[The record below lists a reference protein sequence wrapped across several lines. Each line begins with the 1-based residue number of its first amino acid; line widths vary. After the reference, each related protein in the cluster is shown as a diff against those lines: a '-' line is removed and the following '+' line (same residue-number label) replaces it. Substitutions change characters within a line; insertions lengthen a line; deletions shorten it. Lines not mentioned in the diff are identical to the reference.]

1 MKKLI
6 TGILATAIG
15 LSCLVGCGEK
25 PSADGVN
32 SARDYLNEM
41 YRKQNVEVR
50 DDYEVLSQLMF
61 DEQTYTIT
69 WTTDVS
75 TVQIVERDGKTFVD
89 VDPEATENVNYK
101 LTATLTDA
109 HGNTAQV
116 TFDRVVKKAPS
127 MVNAPISSSPVE
139 GTEYKLYMYQSSKKQ
154 DLYFKGVMDGYYGAT
169 TQEFEEGV
177 NVFVEY
183 AEGSTTEFYLYF
195 NGENDAK
202 TYISVVVSGTHINF
216 DIEQPTA
223 TTKFVYSNDYKA
235 IITVDSFE
243 KDGKTEPCYLGTY
256 GSYST
261 FGPSQVSKAADSYVG
276 TLVGMIDRDLV
287 TPEFKVAQEKKV
299 LAPVA
304 AAYIGTASVELPTQ
318 GLTFSD
324 VAITYAVT
332 GTGAAIEGNTL
343 TFTAG
348 AATSDVT
355 LTATLTAGDKSE
367 TATFPV
373 KVVPNDTAA
382 ILAAGKAIGKGAKF
396 GNEATL
402 TGVVTSI
409 DTAFNEQYGNVT
421 VTIKVGEESVQCYRL
436 VGTQTVLA
444 GDIAVSDEI
453 TVTGTL
459 ENYNNKVQFGAGAKA
474 TARTAGTGT
483 LPGGNQGGTSTPV
496 NGLPVEGTNYVLKA
510 ASSYFAGVS
519 NKTGSL
525 ATTAASAALVR
536 FEAVSGT
543 TDQFYIK
550 VSTDNGTT
558 WGYLTM
564 DANSTKALV
573 LVEKTAATTW
583 TVNVTNKQIINTTH
597 NTRALALY
605 VSNGTPNSL
614 RTYATFNSQTQAP
627 ADYDWFWFE
636 TLA

>member
-367 TATFPV
+367 TATFAV

-483 LPGGNQGGTSTPV
+483 LPQEPATGATNVVIADYAAANGWTNGTAYTSLPVGNATVTVSGTPV
-496 NGLPVEGTNYVLKA
+496 GDWGLN
-510 ASSYFAGVS
+510 
-519 NKTGSL
+519 TGKYYTSGQNWRIYQNENPSI
-525 ATTAASAALVR
+525 TITAASGKTIVSVKITY
-536 FEAVSGT
+536 AVKNTGVLLQGT
-543 TDQFYIK
+543 TQIASDT
-550 VSTDNGTT
+550 VVTVN
-558 WGYLTM
+558 
-564 DANSTKALV
+564 ANSVTFGV
-573 LVEKTAATTW
+573 GNTGTA
-583 TVNVTNKQIINTTH
+583 TNGQVQITAIEVIC
-597 NTRALALY
+597 A
-605 VSNGTPNSL
+605 
-614 RTYATFNSQTQAP
+614 
-627 ADYDWFWFE
+627 
-636 TLA
+636 

>member
-89 VDPEATENVNYK
+89 VDPEATENVKYK

-127 MVNAPISSSPVE
+127 MVTAPISSSPVE

-177 NVFVEY
+177 DIFVEY
-183 AEGSTTEFYLYF
+183 AAGSTTEFYLYF
-195 NGENDAK
+195 NDANNAK
-202 TYISVVVSGTHINF
+202 KYISVVVSGTHINF

-223 TTKFVYSNDYKA
+223 TTKFIYSNDYKA

-256 GSYST
+256 GSYTT

-324 VAITYAVT
+324 VAITYAVE
-332 GTGAAIEGNTL
+332 GSGAAIDGITL
-343 TFTAG
+343 TLTAG

-382 ILAAGKAIGKGAKF
+382 ILAAGKAIAQGAKF

-402 TGVVTSI
+402 TGIVTSI
-409 DTAFNEQYGNVT
+409 DTAFSEQHGNVT

-436 VGTQTVLA
+436 VGTQAVLA

-459 ENYNNKVQFGAGAKA
+459 ENYKGKVQFGAGAKA

-483 LPGGNQGGTSTPV
+483 LPQEPATSRVLDMMGTTNLISRTTTQTKYEANGVTYVNDKASSTTDNYNQTGSYAARAYKGSTITITSTTAFKTV
-496 NGLPVEGTNYVLKA
+496 KFTLDDY
-510 ASSYFAGVS
+510 SSGQYL
-519 NKTGSL
+519 TGFDGMTITG
-525 ATTAASAALVR
+525 ATITRDGDVVTITFTTAVTTFTTANLGAQIRIEKIEVSAS
-536 FEAVSGT
+536 
-543 TDQFYIK
+543 
-550 VSTDNGTT
+550 
-558 WGYLTM
+558 
-564 DANSTKALV
+564 
-573 LVEKTAATTW
+573 
-583 TVNVTNKQIINTTH
+583 
-597 NTRALALY
+597 
-605 VSNGTPNSL
+605 
-614 RTYATFNSQTQAP
+614 
-627 ADYDWFWFE
+627 
-636 TLA
+636 